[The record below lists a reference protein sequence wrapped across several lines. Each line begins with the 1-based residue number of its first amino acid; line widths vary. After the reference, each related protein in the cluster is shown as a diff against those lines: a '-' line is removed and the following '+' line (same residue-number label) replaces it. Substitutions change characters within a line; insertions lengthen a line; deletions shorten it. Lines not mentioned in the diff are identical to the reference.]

1 MKARL
6 TLVAAAAVTLAAALT
21 APTATIGAT
30 PTAAQALAW
39 LATHARNTKAHDR
52 GTGLEKLYADDTST
66 VISQRA
72 VTQSGSVV
80 TAAEWANP

>member
-1 MKARL
+1 MSDIRSAI
-6 TLVAAAAVTLAAALT
+6 TANALAGALA

-52 GTGLEKLYADDTST
+52 ATGLEKLYADDTST
-66 VISQRA
+66 VISQRE
-72 VTQSGSVV
+72 VTQVGSVV